1 MANRKNWFKKCICI
15 LLCLAVV
22 GVVFLAGIN
31 AYVIGTTK
39 NRILS
44 VDAAAELSDADC
56 ILVLGCG
63 VWDDG
68 TPSHML
74 EDRLVRA
81 LELYEQGAAPKL
93 LMSGDHGRE
102 DYDEVNAMKTYA
114 VDAGVPSQDIFM
126 DHAGFSTYE
135 SMYRAGTI
143 FRAGKVIIV
152 SQGYHLYRAI
162 YIARAMGLDA
172 YGVAADYRPYA
183 GEVSR
188 QVREALARVKDVGT
202 TLLRVEPTYLGEVI
216 PIWGNGDI
224 TNDEASD
231 FS

>member
-1 MANRKNWFKKCICI
+1 MANRKKWIKKCICI
-15 LLCLAVV
+15 LLCLGVLGFAAV
-22 GVVFLAGIN
+22 AGIN

-39 NRILS
+39 DRILS
-44 VDAAAELSDADC
+44 VDAAGELAEVDC

-81 LELYEQGAAPKL
+81 VELYEQGTAPKL

-114 VDAGVPSQDIFM
+114 VDAGIPSMDIFM

-135 SMYRAGTI
+135 SMYRARDVFQAET
-143 FRAGKVIIV
+143 VVIV

-162 YIARAMGLDA
+162 YIARALGLDA
-172 YGVAADYRPYA
+172 YGVAADYRAYA
-183 GEVSR
+183 GEASR
-188 QVREALARVKDVGT
+188 QIREALARVKDVGT
-202 TLLRVEPTYLGEVI
+202 TLLRVEPTYLGEAI
-216 PIWGNGDI
+216 PIWGDGDL